1 MPQYDEEGS
10 RLKVRKKGGTVSK
23 HDQTEIKG
31 EGTDGKIVVVV
42 MLCIGLVGAILVSRN
57 MPYSNPAEADE
68 GSPYYSRPTDEQ
80 VKILKEKHKNDGLK

>member
-1 MPQYDEEGS
+1 MSE
-10 RLKVRKKGGTVSK
+10 

-31 EGTDGKIVVVV
+31 AGTNGKIVVVA
-42 MLCIGLVGAILVSRN
+42 MLCLGLVGGIILSRN

-80 VKILKEKHKNDGLK
+80 VKILKEKHLKEGLK